1 MEKKGAQPVPTPAPS
16 PTPSSA
22 SSLGGGDTNAGPGGA
37 FGRILVER
45 GLATEAQLE
54 KCLATQMSRAKK
66 GDFVRLGAILVEEG
80 ILTPPQVAEILQQQA
95 ITVLACE
102 ACGAQYNVRRY
113 SPLKE
118 YECRRCHG
126 RLVQPGGKIGGLLN
140 VAVQDAMEEAKS
152 PPKRISAL
160 GTLGKGAVIE
170 DEKGS
175 TVRIPVEVTGT
186 GKIRQKRSLGRYE
199 ILGEIARGGMG
210 VIYKARQLDLERVV
224 ALKTLRAEE
233 AKRDDAME
241 RFRREAQAIA
251 GLRHPN
257 VVAVH
262 EVGVVE
268 DIPYFT
274 MEFIEGLPLDRR
286 IVRGPLDG
294 KEACAILA
302 PIADAL
308 HYCHGEGVVHRD
320 LKPAN
325 IIVDSHGVPF
335 LVDFGIAVRKNE
347 RGRDLDSKDEL
358 LGSIPY
364 MAPEYVDGAAY
375 DEQCD
380 VYSFGVVLYEVL
392 SGHEQFP
399 YYDRSTTRL
408 LEKIAEGPPVD
419 IRERAPSLDVDLASI
434 VMKAIARDRKTR
446 YASAADLARDLLAF
460 TRGDPVLANP
470 LSRIQLRVRSIK
482 KSAPPALAMLL
493 AVTTVLAAG
502 FGISRDRARE
512 LAENDLNYAKGEIE
526 HAHRERDLEI
536 VRALLREAQVYESVG
551 KTDRAI
557 ETLTEIVTKFSH
569 YGAGMP
575 VLAEALYRRG
585 KLRLA
590 CGQIDGE
597 DDIVKAGRIDPKF
610 AKKR

>member
-1 MEKKGAQPVPTPAPS
+1 LERKGVQPTP
-16 PTPSSA
+16 TPGATDDS
-22 SSLGGGDTNAGPGGA
+22 NAGPGGA

-45 GLATEAQLE
+45 GLATEDQLE
-54 KCLATQMSRAKK
+54 RCLAIQMSRAKK

-95 ITVLACE
+95 ITVLVCE

-113 SPLKE
+113 SPVKQ

-126 RLVQPGGKIGGLLN
+126 GLVPPKGGRLEN
-140 VAVQDAMEEAKS
+140 VAVQDAVEEARS
-152 PPKRISAL
+152 PR
-160 GTLGKGAVIE
+160 GKVTPVAPLPLVEAEEG
-170 DEKGS
+170 G
-175 TVRIPVEVTGT
+175 TVRIPTDVTGT
-186 GKIRQKRSLGRYE
+186 GKIRQRRSLGRYE

-262 EVGVVE
+262 DVGVTE

-286 IVRGPLDG
+286 VLKGPLDG

-335 LVDFGIAVRKNE
+335 LVDFGIARRKNE
-347 RGRDLDSKDEL
+347 RGRELDSKDEL

-364 MAPEYVDGAAY
+364 MAPEYVDGGAY
-375 DEQCD
+375 DELCD
-380 VYSFGVVLYEVL
+380 VYSFGVVVYEVL

-408 LEKIAEGPPVD
+408 LQKIAEGPPVD
-419 IRERAPSLDVDLASI
+419 IRERLPDIDEDLASI
-434 VMKAIARDRKTR
+434 VMKAIARDRKNR
-446 YASAADLARDLLAF
+446 YTTAAAFAADMRAF
-460 TRGDPVLANP
+460 TRGDPVNANP
-470 LSRIQLRVRSIK
+470 LSDLERRWRAIK
-482 KSAPPALAMLL
+482 KQAPPALAIIL
-493 AVTTVLAAG
+493 AVTTILFAAAALAQ
-502 FGISRDRARE
+502 SRARH
-512 LAENDLNYAKGEIE
+512 DLEIDLQGMRE
-526 HAHRERDLEI
+526 EVLQARRERDDA
-536 VRALLREAQVYESVG
+536 VARALIQAARAYEESG
-551 KTDRAI
+551 KTDSAI
-557 ETLTEIVTKFSH
+557 KSLSEAIDRLSP
-569 YGAGMP
+569 YGGEMP
-575 VLAEALYRRG
+575 LLAEAYFRRG
-585 KLRLA
+585 KLRIA
-590 CGQIDGE
+590 CGQIEGE
-597 DDIVKAGRIDPKF
+597 DDVARARRLDSRFGSPK
-610 AKKR
+610 KP

>member
-1 MEKKGAQPVPTPAPS
+1 MEKKGAQPAPTPSAPS
-16 PTPSSA
+16 PA
-22 SSLGGGDTNAGPGGA
+22 GGDTNAGPGGA

-54 KCLATQMSRAKK
+54 KCLAIQMARAKK

-102 ACGAQYNVRRY
+102 ACSAQYNVRRF

-126 RLVQPGGKIGGLLN
+126 RLVQPTGKLLN
-140 VAVQDAMEEAKS
+140 VAVQDAMEEAA
-152 PPKRISAL
+152 PKRVAAL
-160 GTLGKGAVIE
+160 GTLGKGAVLTDE
-170 DEKGS
+170 EKGG

-186 GKIRQKRSLGRYE
+186 GKIRQRRSLGRYE

-210 VIYKARQLDLERVV
+210 VVYKARQLDLERVV

-241 RFRREAQAIA
+241 RFKREAQAVA

-262 EVGVVE
+262 EVGVTE
-268 DIPYFT
+268 EIPYFT

-347 RGRDLDSKDEL
+347 RGKNLDSKDEL

-364 MAPEYVDGAAY
+364 MAPEYVDGSAY
-375 DEQCD
+375 DELCD

-408 LEKIAEGPPVD
+408 LEKIADGPPVD
-419 IRERAPSLDVDLASI
+419 IRERVPTMDPDLAAI
-434 VMKAIARDRKTR
+434 VMKAIARDRTLR
-446 YASAADLARDLLAF
+446 YANASDLAKDLVAF
-460 TRGDPVLANP
+460 QKGDAVLANP
-470 LSRIQLRVRSIK
+470 LSALQTKWRAVRK
-482 KSAPPALAMLL
+482 QAPPLL
-493 AVTTVLAAG
+493 AIILAATTVLGAA
-502 FGISRDRARE
+502 FGISRESARMN
-512 LAENDLNYAKGEIE
+512 AENDLRYLRGEIE
-526 HAHRERDLEI
+526 QARRERDQEI
-536 VRALLREAQVYESVG
+536 VRSLLREAQVLESVG

-557 ETLTEIVTKFSH
+557 ATLTEIVNRFGGS
-569 YGAGMP
+569 AVDMP
-575 VLAEALYRRG
+575 QLFAEALHRRG
-585 KLRLA
+585 KLRIA
-590 CGQIDGE
+590 CGQIEGE
-597 DDIVKAGRIDPKF
+597 DDLTRAVRLDPRLG
-610 AKKR
+610 KKR